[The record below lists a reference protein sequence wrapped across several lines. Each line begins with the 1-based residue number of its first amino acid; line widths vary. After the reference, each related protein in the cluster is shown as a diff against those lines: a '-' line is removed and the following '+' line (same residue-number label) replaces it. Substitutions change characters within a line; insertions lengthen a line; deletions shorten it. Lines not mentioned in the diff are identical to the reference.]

1 MRRRA
6 FLAAVGAT
14 AVAGCTGVTGSEEPN
29 DPQTTD
35 PETTDPTTTDDSS
48 DYFSYRLDDVETA
61 APPAEDVSVDV
72 SIVENF
78 TQDHPATLR
87 VAFTNEADE
96 ERTFEFGSLVP
107 WDTIRGQR
115 DEGPGILLLDP
126 NAGVAPDEPTDNCW
140 RATDKVALPAVMR
153 SKTLAAGETVS
164 REFAVLAAH
173 DSETCHEQGTYRFE
187 DENYLDEGFWF
198 EVTVVPIVEAD

>member
-6 FLAAVGAT
+6 FLAAVTAT
-14 AVAGCTGVTGSEEPN
+14 AVAGCTGVTGSETPE

-35 PETTDPTTTDDSS
+35 QETTDRFGN
-48 DYFSYRLDDVETA
+48 YFGYNLDDVETA
-61 APPAEDVSVDV
+61 EPPADDVSVDV

-87 VAFTNEADE
+87 LAFTNDADE

-115 DEGPGILLLDP
+115 EDGPGVLLLDP
-126 NAGVAPDEPTDNCW
+126 NAGVAPDEPSDNCW
-140 RATDKVALPAVMR
+140 RATDNVALPAVMR
-153 SKTLAAGETVS
+153 SKTLGAGETVS

-173 DSETCHEQGTYRFE
+173 DSETCHEQGTYRFD
-187 DENYLDEGFWF
+187 DENYLDDGFWF
-198 EVTVVPIVEAD
+198 EVSVVPIVEGE

>member
-6 FLAAVGAT
+6 FLTAVTAT
-14 AVAGCTGVTGSEEPN
+14 AVAGCTGVSGDDTP
-29 DPQTTD
+29 DDRQTTD
-35 PETTDPTTTDDSS
+35 QSS
-48 DYFSYRLDDVETA
+48 DYFGYHLDDVETA
-61 APPAEDVSVDV
+61 DPPVDEVSIDV

-96 ERTFEFGSLVP
+96 ERTFQFGSLVP
-107 WDTIRGQR
+107 WDSIRGQR
-115 DEGPGILLLDP
+115 EDAPGVLLLDP
-126 NAGVAPDEPTDNCW
+126 NAGVAPDEPSGDCW
-140 RATDKVALPAVMR
+140 RATDNVALPAVMR
-153 SKTLAAGETVS
+153 SKTLSAGETVS

-187 DENYLDEGFWF
+187 DQGYLKEGFWF
-198 EVTVVPIVEAD
+198 EFSIVPVVEAE